1 MTYME
6 LSSYHQGNRRAD
18 VLRTSGQ
25 EENYWGCRYYL
36 EGNSLGIEW
45 YKGKSQTYAEDAA
58 DNYVRGIK
66 KFPL

>member
-1 MTYME
+1 ME

-18 VLRTSGQ
+18 VLRTSGL

-45 YKGKSQTYAEDAA
+45 YKGKSEIYAEDAA